1 MVLFLGIKKNTI
13 KSMLYLKDAQSNNEV
28 SIPRDCLIGREYPSN
43 STHYHFVQ
51 IANPQVSRIHAKFL
65 IINGHYFIQDL
76 KSTNGTFLDGQRI
89 KSGMM
94 YPVKD
99 QVVINFG
106 QSAYFVRIEA
116 DNDKKSRESS
126 GFVDLPLG
134 EAESAS
140 FSIIDSEH
148 QPDISMVMDASQIIN
163 QLRGKSEQQIDNYDE
178 VVKRLKA
185 MIDVSIAL
193 GELDNR
199 HELLKKITDTI
210 FEIFPT
216 AERALIITHN
226 EKNGESIPLTAV
238 DKEGNE
244 EKNLAIST
252 TILNQVLNNKNSL
265 LLMDASSDSRFES
278 QESVVDLSLKSVMCA
293 PLLFNEQVLG
303 FIQVDTRE
311 GGHMFSKDDLQ
322 VLTGIASQVA
332 ISLKN
337 SQLFEEIES
346 LFEGFVRASVQAIE
360 ARDPT
365 TAGHSFRVAD
375 YTEKLA
381 MVVDSTDK
389 HGLKNIWFDKQQ
401 IQELRYAS
409 LLHDFGKV
417 GVRENVLTKAKKL
430 YPHELE
436 LIKQRF
442 KYAKATLENNLHK
455 GLIDKHIKEKLSNTE
470 FFAEKRNI
478 ESKLKEE
485 VALLEH
491 FLNKIIR
498 INEPERLNEE
508 LEKDLSEIY
517 QYQFLDDQASTNI
530 ISEFEFSLL
539 GLTYGSL
546 NPEER
551 IEIESHVSHTFE
563 FLKLIPWT
571 GNLASV
577 PDIAHSHHERLDGTG
592 YPQGLSA
599 SDIPVQSKIMA
610 IADVYDALTAGDR
623 PYRQGIQSERALDI
637 IAEEVK
643 KGRLD
648 KSLFNVFVES
658 RSYKL

>member
-1 MVLFLGIKKNTI
+1 
-13 KSMLYLKDAQSNNEV
+13 MLYLIDSQNSNEI
-28 SIPRDCLIGREYPSN
+28 SIPRDCAIGREYPSN
-43 STHYHFVQ
+43 CAYSHFIK
-51 IANPQVSRIHAKFL
+51 IANEQISRSHAKFL
-65 IINGHYFIQDL
+65 NINGHYFIQDL
-76 KSTNGTFLDGQRI
+76 NSTNGTFLDGQRI
-89 KSGMM
+89 PAGVMH
-94 YPVKD
+94 PVKD
-99 QVVINFG
+99 QMVINFG
-106 QSAYFVRIEA
+106 ESAFFVRIAPSSDRDTQISPPPA
-116 DNDKKSRESS
+116 D
-126 GFVDLPLG
+126 LQL
-134 EAESAS
+134 AEQASAS
-140 FSIIDSEH
+140 FSIIDTEQH
-148 QPDISMVMDASQIIN
+148 ADVSMVMDATQIIN
-163 QLRGKSEQQIDNYDE
+163 QLRGKAEQKIDNYDE
-178 VVKRLKA
+178 VVKRLQA

-199 HELLKKITDTI
+199 YELLKKITDSI
-210 FEIFPT
+210 FEIFPK

-226 EKNGESIPLTAV
+226 EKTGESVPLTAV

-252 TILNQVLNNKNSL
+252 TILNEVLNNKNSL
-265 LLMDASSDSRFES
+265 LLMDAMSDSRFKS

-303 FIQVDTRE
+303 FIQVDTKE
-311 GGHMFSKDDLQ
+311 GGHFFSKDDVQ

-346 LFEGFVRASVQAIE
+346 LFEGFVKASVQAIE

-375 YTEKLA
+375 YTENLA
-381 MVVDSTDK
+381 MVVDGTDK
-389 HGLKNIWFDKQQ
+389 HGLKKVWFDKQQ

-417 GVRENVLTKAKKL
+417 GVREHVLTKAKKL
-430 YPHELE
+430 YPHELD

-455 GLIDKHIKEKLSNTE
+455 GLIDKHIEEKLSFTD
-470 FFAEKRNI
+470 FHAEKRNI

-485 VALLEH
+485 IGLLES
-491 FLNKIIR
+491 FLNKIMK

-517 QYQFLDDQASTNI
+517 QYQFMENQTPQNI
-530 ISEFEFSLL
+530 ITEFEFSLL
-539 GLTYGSL
+539 GLTCGSL

-551 IEIESHVSHTFE
+551 IEIESHVSHTFA

-571 GNLASV
+571 GNLANV
-577 PDIAHSHHERLDGTG
+577 PDIAHAHHERLDGTG
-592 YPQGLSA
+592 YPRGLA
-599 SDIPVQSKIMA
+599 ADNIPVQSKIMA

-623 PYRQGIQSERALDI
+623 PYRQGLQAERALDI

-648 KSLFNVFVES
+648 KALFNVFIES
-658 RSYKL
+658 ESYKIN

>member
-1 MVLFLGIKKNTI
+1 
-13 KSMLYLKDAQSNNEV
+13 MLYLKDAQSNVEV
-28 SIPRDCLIGREYPSN
+28 SITSDCLIGREYPSK
-43 STHYHFVQ
+43 SSHYHFIQ
-51 IANPQVSRIHAKFL
+51 IDNPQISRIHAKFL
-65 IINGHYFIQDL
+65 IINGLYFIQDL
-76 KSTNGTFLDGQRI
+76 GSTNGTFLDGQRI
-89 KSGMM
+89 PSGMM

-99 QVVINFG
+99 QMVVNFG
-106 QSAYFVRIEA
+106 QATYFVRI
-116 DNDKKSRESS
+116 DSS
-126 GFVDLPLG
+126 TATAPSATSDFVDLPLG

-140 FSIIDSEH
+140 FSIIDSGH
-148 QPDISMVMDASQIIN
+148 QPDISMVMDASQIIK
-163 QLRGKSEQQIDNYDE
+163 QLRGKSDQQIDNYDE
-178 VVKRLKA
+178 VVKRLQA

-210 FEIFPT
+210 FEIFPR

-226 EKNGESIPLTAV
+226 EKNGLSVPLTAV
-238 DKEGNE
+238 DREGIE

-278 QESVVDLSLKSVMCA
+278 QESIVDLSLKSVMCA

-311 GGHMFSKDDLQ
+311 VGYLFSKDDLQ

-389 HGLKNIWFDKQQ
+389 HGLKDIWFDRQQ

-436 LIKQRF
+436 LIKQRI
-442 KYAKATLENNLHK
+442 KYAKVTLENNLHK
-455 GLIDKHIKEKLSNTE
+455 SLIDKHIKDKLSHTE

-478 ESKLKEE
+478 DKKIKQEM
-485 VALLEH
+485 ALLEH

-508 LEKDLSEIY
+508 LEKDLAEIY
-517 QYQFLDDQASTNI
+517 QYQFMDNHVSENLIN
-530 ISEFEFSLL
+530 EFEFSLL

-551 IEIESHVSHTFE
+551 IEIESHVSHTFA

-592 YPQGLSA
+592 YPQGLS
-599 SDIPVQSKIMA
+599 DNEIPVQSKIMA
-610 IADVYDALTAGDR
+610 IADVFDALTAGDR
-623 PYRQGIQSERALDI
+623 PYRQGIQTEQALDI

-658 RSYKL
+658 KSYKL